1 MSYLAVQKA
10 EAHFGAVDHSAV
22 VLYVDAALFPSTN
35 WVVGERRGPLMFS
48 ITSRSFGN
56 ISYVNTVLKVSSFSQ

>member
-10 EAHFGAVDHSAV
+10 EAHFGAVDHSAI

-35 WVVGERRGPLMFS
+35 WVVGERRVPFD
-48 ITSRSFGN
+48 
-56 ISYVNTVLKVSSFSQ
+56 VLDHLEIFR